1 MTGADILLPLAW
13 PVFLFVVF
21 RLNAKAMPRKP
32 WPALDRRMTVA
43 DIVQGWSRL

>member
-13 PVFLFVVF
+13 ASYLFVVF
-21 RLNAKAMPRKP
+21 RLNAKAMPLKP
-32 WPALDRRMTVA
+32 WPKFDRRMTVA